1 MLFLNWEE
9 RRRHRGKRQDILS
22 RKQEILRE
30 LNSEQVLFQE
40 KEEKNQRGVWDKSR
54 YCDKVPMR
62 KDLWEKD
69 GMPVSLGS

>member
-40 KEEKNQRGVWDKSR
+40 KEEKNQRGV
-54 YCDKVPMR
+54 
-62 KDLWEKD
+62 
-69 GMPVSLGS
+69 